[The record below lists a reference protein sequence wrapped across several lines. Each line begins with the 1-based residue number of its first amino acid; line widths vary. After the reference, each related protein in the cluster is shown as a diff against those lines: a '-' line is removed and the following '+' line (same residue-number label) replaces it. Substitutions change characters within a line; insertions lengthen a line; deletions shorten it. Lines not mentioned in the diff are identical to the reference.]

1 MNYKNILEFITQ
13 NPVCTIST
21 SMDDKPSVRAFL
33 TNIIDDKIYFTTSL
47 DKNVGKE
54 ISNNQNSELCYL
66 TSDFS
71 QMLRIKTTLDILD
84 NKVIKQYLI
93 DTKDYLKHFK
103 VDDPS
108 FILFTLSNCEA
119 RFWSL
124 QDNLKEDKLEVI
136 KF

>member
-13 NPVCTIST
+13 NPVSTIAT
-21 SMDDKPSVRAFL
+21 SIDNKPSVRAFL

-47 DKNVGKE
+47 DKKVGQE
-54 ISNNQNSELCYL
+54 ISQNQNSELCYL

-71 QMLRIKTTLDILD
+71 KMLRIKTTLDILD
-84 NKVIKQYLI
+84 DKKIKQHLI
-93 DTKDYLKHFK
+93 DTKDYLKHFN
-103 VDDPS
+103 VDDSS
-108 FILFTLSNCEA
+108 FILFTLSNSEA

-124 QDNLKEDKLEVI
+124 VDNLKEDQLEII